1 MEPGG
6 NGMNRQILIIG
17 AGGIGSLL
25 AEHITRAFTFSG
37 LSENHI
43 LNLTMMDGDVV
54 ESRNLPHQQF
64 GHDNLSHPKVS
75 IVRDR
80 VMAIGSTSQSPI
92 KVDAIVENFSGETD
106 LSKYELVIIAVDRE
120 EPRRIVHANANQ
132 WLDLRARG
140 DGFVMWSHLDDLQ
153 ILDTVPKLPEGKSAS
168 CQLDGAIETGN
179 IQFGFALAAAHGAQW
194 VVQWLRGGSPP
205 SGKMYSIHMGEL
217 PMPQPSQG
225 LVE

>member
-1 MEPGG
+1 LESGG
-6 NGMNRQILIIG
+6 NGMKKQVLVIG

-25 AEHITRAFTFSG
+25 VEHLARAFAFSG
-37 LSENHI
+37 LSETHI
-43 LNLTMMDGDVV
+43 LNLTMMDSDVV

-64 GHDNLSHPKVS
+64 CHDNLSQPKVS

-80 VMAIGSTSQSPI
+80 VMTIGITSQSVI
-92 KVDAIVENFSGETD
+92 KVNAIVEDFSAETD
-106 LSKYELVIIAVDRE
+106 LSKYDLVVVAVDRE
-120 EPRRIVHANANQ
+120 EPRKIVHSKANE
-132 WLDLRARG
+132 WLELRARG
-140 DGFVMWSHLDDLQ
+140 DGFVMWSHLDDIQ
-153 ILDTVPKLPEGKSAS
+153 ILDSLPKLPEGTSAS

-194 VVQWLRGGSPP
+194 VVQWLRGGSKP

-217 PMPQPSQG
+217 PIPEPQQG

>member
-1 MEPGG
+1 MIDPICTNFTG
-6 NGMNRQILIIG
+6 R
-17 AGGIGSLL
+17 
-25 AEHITRAFTFSG
+25 ITLEG
-37 LSENHI
+37 Y
-43 LNLTMMDGDVV
+43 D
-54 ESRNLPHQQF
+54 
-64 GHDNLSHPKVS
+64 
-75 IVRDR
+75 
-80 VMAIGSTSQSPI
+80 
-92 KVDAIVENFSGETD
+92 
-106 LSKYELVIIAVDRE
+106 LVIVAVDRE
-120 EPRRIVHANANQ
+120 EPRRLVHRNATQ

-153 ILDTVPKLPEGKSAS
+153 ILNLLPKLSEGKSAS

-217 PMPQPSQG
+217 PMPEPSQG

>member
-1 MEPGG
+1 M
-6 NGMNRQILIIG
+6 QQKSILIIG
-17 AGGIGSLL
+17 AGGIGGLL
-25 AEHITRAFTFSG
+25 LDLLCRSISFSG
-37 LSENHI
+37 SFEVKI
-43 LNLTMMDGDVV
+43 SIMDGDVV
-54 ESRNLPHQQF
+54 EQRNLPHQQF
-64 GHDNLSHPKVS
+64 
-75 IVRDR
+75 
-80 VMAIGSTSQSPI
+80 STSDLGTD
-92 KVDAIVENFSGETD
+92 KVDALNNRLRHSVKVVDNDVVIDPICTNFTGRITLVGYD
-106 LSKYELVIIAVDRE
+106 LVIVAVDRE
-120 EPRRIVHANANQ
+120 EPRRLVHTNTTQ

-153 ILDTVPKLPEGKSAS
+153 ILNLLPKLSEGKSAS

-217 PMPQPSQG
+217 PMPEPSQG